1 MCKSND
7 IILFTRN
14 PRPQGSKDGQETQQ
28 LYIILCAANRVV
40 DKSRQPAKYAGFS
53 ARFSPATFIASRAR
67 TEMMFIRSKL
77 GLNKNINLHCL
88 CFLKT

>member
-1 MCKSND
+1 MLVIFHCASLQEKRIE
-7 IILFTRN
+7 IIKN
-14 PRPQGSKDGQETQQ
+14 YVSKKYQDQ
-28 LYIILCAANRVV
+28 VV

-88 CFLKT
+88 SFLTQG